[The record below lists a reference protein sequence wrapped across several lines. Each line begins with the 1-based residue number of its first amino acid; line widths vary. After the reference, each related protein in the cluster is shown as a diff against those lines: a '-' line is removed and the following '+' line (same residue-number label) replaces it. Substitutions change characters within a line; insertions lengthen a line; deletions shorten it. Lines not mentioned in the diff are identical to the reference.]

1 LVLESSKVSNMSFV
15 LKASLLAVCAGAL
28 LSGCA
33 ATTPRPIQT
42 DAALGRVVV
51 YRNGVAY
58 FERRA
63 VVHGDRF
70 ALEVPAERLDD
81 FLKSLSVVDAKTGNA
96 VPISFPTLEHAEGL
110 TTVMVNLPK
119 AGDYDLRISYVT
131 ESPAWKPTYRLQ
143 LKDNGAAELQSWAVV
158 DNVSGEDWT
167 KVAVGVG
174 STSAL
179 SFKYDLQSVRYVE
192 RETLSD
198 TSELGLAPPPG
209 GSSYAVASKEV
220 RVLGNFGADAID
232 DLKKSDRPAPKRTR
246 KSDSGGGRGMHA
258 EPAAAAAPEMAS
270 DEEKPAVRGPMPAIT
285 RLAAQLKGN
294 QNKVKVLGYARA
306 SDKDSAGKSLERANA
321 IRDQLVESG
330 VRPDQVEVVAT
341 GQVTNG
347 DGVRI
352 VAADSEGPKPVQGK
366 SASEA
371 NGDAPLGSAYFLAP
385 SPLTIEKGHSAM
397 VSMLTTQAQAKDVYF
412 YDPISTRGSKKYAFR
427 SVLLHNP
434 THHTLD
440 AGPVTVYE
448 RGQFLGEG
456 LSDAILPDSRAFV
469 PFALDRKL
477 IVDTEQA
484 TREQIDR
491 LITIERG
498 IVRSE
503 ARSIRTT
510 KFSLINRD
518 GKAATVY
525 VRHPITEGFKLE
537 APASGVEK
545 LGGAYLFAVNVPANE
560 SVMLS
565 IEEST
570 PMQKSLDIRTAG
582 GISEL
587 GLFLHS
593 SSKVEPELAS
603 KLAHIVER
611 HRAMVELDERLVTIQ
626 AQSSVYRER
635 IEEINAQLVSLRR
648 VAQAG
653 DLSRHLAKK
662 MEEISQRLQKATIDA
677 ADLEAKRL
685 TERVAMEDQLSEL
698 TLENRKEVA
707 LRN

>member
-1 LVLESSKVSNMSFV
+1 MSFV

-33 ATTPRPIQT
+33 ATLPRPIQT

-63 VVHGDRF
+63 LVHGDRF

-81 FLKSLSVVDAKTGNA
+81 FLKSLSVIDARTGHA
-96 VPISFPTLEHAEGL
+96 VPISFPTLEHAEGM
-110 TTVMVNLPK
+110 TTVMVNLPG

-143 LKDNGAAELQSWAVV
+143 LKEGGPAELQSWAVV
-158 DNVSGEDWT
+158 DNVSGEDW
-167 KVAVGVG
+167 KRVAVGVG

-220 RVLGNFGADAID
+220 RVLGNFGADAVD
-232 DLKKSDRPAPKRTR
+232 DLKKSERAATPGVAHVT
-246 KSDSGGGRGMHA
+246 SGSGGMQA
-258 EPAAAAAPEMAS
+258 EAAPAML
-270 DEEKPAVRGPMPAIT
+270 DEEKPNRRAPMPAIA

-294 QNKVKVLGYARA
+294 QNKVKVLGYARP

-341 GQVTNG
+341 GQLANG

-352 VAADSEGPKPVQGK
+352 VAADADAPKPVQGNG
-366 SASEA
+366 ASEA
-371 NGDAPLGSAYFLAP
+371 SADSPLGNAYFLAP

-397 VSMLTTQAQAKDVYF
+397 VSMLTAQAQAKEVYF

-427 SVLLHNP
+427 SVLLQNP

-440 AGPVTVYE
+440 AGPVTVYQG
-448 RGQFLGEG
+448 GQFLGEG
-456 LSDAILPDSRAFV
+456 LSDAILADSRAFV

-477 IVDTEQA
+477 IVDTDLGG
-484 TREQIDR
+484 REEIDR
-491 LITIERG
+491 LLTIERG
-498 IVRSE
+498 IVHSE
-503 ARSIRTT
+503 ARRIRRT
-510 KFSLINRD
+510 KLSLVNRD
-518 GKAATVY
+518 AKAATVY
-525 VRHPITEGFKLE
+525 VRHPITDGFKLE
-537 APASGVEK
+537 APSSGVEK
-545 LGGAYLFAVNVPANE
+545 LGGAYLFAVNVPPNE
-560 SVMLS
+560 SATLA

-570 PMQKSLDIRTAG
+570 PIQKSLDIRTEAG
-582 GISEL
+582 IAEL
-587 GLFLHS
+587 GLYLHS
-593 SSKVEPELAS
+593 ASKLEPELTGQ
-603 KLAHIVER
+603 LTRIVER

-626 AQSSVYRER
+626 AQSNVYRER

-653 DLSRHLAKK
+653 ELSRHLAKK

-677 ADLEAKRL
+677 ADLEGKRL
-685 TERVAMEDQLSEL
+685 TERVAMEDQLAEL
-698 TLENRKEVA
+698 TLEKRKEVA

>member
-1 LVLESSKVSNMSFV
+1 MSFV
-15 LKASLLAVCAGAL
+15 LKVSLLAVCAGAL

-33 ATTPRPIQT
+33 ASMPRPIQT

-63 VVHGDRF
+63 LVHGDRF

-81 FLKSLSVVDAKTGNA
+81 FLKSLSVVDARTGNA

-143 LKDNGAAELQSWAVV
+143 LKDKGAAELQSWAVV

-198 TSELGLAPPPG
+198 TSELGLAPPAG
-209 GSSYAVASKEV
+209 GSSYAVASKEL
-220 RVLGNFGADAID
+220 RVLGNFGADTVD
-232 DLKKSDRPAPKRTR
+232 DLKKSESAPVPKRSRPT
-246 KSDSGGGRGMHA
+246 SGGGGRGRQA
-258 EPAAAAAPEMAS
+258 DAPAAAPEMPL
-270 DEEKPAVRGPMPAIT
+270 DEEKPSVRGPMPAIT

-321 IRDQLVESG
+321 IRDQLLQSG

-347 DGVRI
+347 DGVRVI
-352 VAADSEGPKPVQGK
+352 AADAESPKPVQGK
-366 SASEA
+366 SATEA
-371 NGDAPLGSAYFLAP
+371 NADAPLGNAYFLAP

-397 VSMLTTQAQAKDVYF
+397 VSMLTAQAQAKEVYF

-427 SVLLHNP
+427 SVLLQNP

-448 RGQFLGEG
+448 GGQFLGEG

-498 IVRSE
+498 IVHSE

-510 KFSLINRD
+510 KFSLSNRD
-518 GKAATVY
+518 GKTATVY

-560 SVMLS
+560 SVSLS

-570 PMQKSLDIRTAG
+570 PIQKSLDIRTEG
-582 GISEL
+582 GIGEL
-587 GLFLHS
+587 GLYLHS
-593 SSKVEPELAS
+593 ASKLEPELAS
-603 KLAHIVER
+603 KLSHIVDR
-611 HRAMVELDERLVTIQ
+611 HRAMVALDERLVTIQ
-626 AQSSVYRER
+626 AQSNVYRER

-653 DLSRHLAKK
+653 ELSRHLAKK

>member
-1 LVLESSKVSNMSFV
+1 MSLV

-33 ATTPRPIQT
+33 AATPRPIQT

-63 VVHGDRF
+63 IVHGDRF

-81 FLKSLSVVDAKTGNA
+81 FLKSLSVVDSRTGKA
-96 VPISFPTLEHAEGL
+96 VPISFPTLEHAEGM
-110 TTVMVNLPK
+110 TTVMVNLPQP
-119 AGDYDLRISYVT
+119 GDYDLRISYVT

-143 LKDNGAAELQSWAVV
+143 LKEGGPAELQSWAVV

-198 TSELGLAPPPG
+198 SSELGLAPPPG

-220 RVLGNFGADAID
+220 RVLGNFGAAAVD
-232 DLKKSDRPAPKRTR
+232 DLKKSDRAPAKPAPVTR
-246 KSDSGGGRGMHA
+246 GRVQAQAGSVVTQLSAGM
-258 EPAAAAAPEMAS
+258 PR
-270 DEEKPAVRGPMPAIT
+270 EEKAPAPTAMPGIT

-294 QNKVKVLGYARA
+294 QGKVKVLGYARP

-321 IRDQLVESG
+321 IRDQLLESG
-330 VRPDQVEVVAT
+330 VRPEQVEVVAT
-341 GQVTNG
+341 GQLANG

-352 VAADSEGPKPVQGK
+352 VAADAEGPKPVQGK
-366 SASEA
+366 SATEA
-371 NGDAPLGSAYFLAP
+371 SSDAPLGNAYFLAP

-397 VSMLTTQAQAKDVYF
+397 VSMLTAQAQAKEVYF
-412 YDPISTRGSKKYAFR
+412 YDPISSRGSKKYAFR
-427 SVLLHNP
+427 SVLLQNP
-434 THHTLD
+434 TQHTLD
-440 AGPVTVYE
+440 AGPVTVYQG
-448 RGQFLGEG
+448 GQFLGEG
-456 LSDAILPDSRAFV
+456 LSDAILPNSRAFV

-491 LITIERG
+491 LLTIERG
-498 IVRSE
+498 IVHSE

-510 KFSLINRD
+510 KLSLINRD

-545 LGGAYLFAVNVPANE
+545 LGGAYLFAVNVPPNE
-560 SVMLS
+560 SVNLA

-570 PMQKSLDIRTAG
+570 PIQKSLDIRTEG
-582 GISEL
+582 GIGEL
-587 GLFLHS
+587 GLYLRS
-593 SSKVEPELAS
+593 ASKLEPELAS
-603 KLAHIVER
+603 KLSHIVER
-611 HRAMVELDERLVTIQ
+611 HRAMVELDERLVTLQ
-626 AQSSVYRER
+626 AQSNVYRER

-648 VAQAG
+648 VAQASE
-653 DLSRHLAKK
+653 LSRHLAKK
-662 MEEISQRLQKATIDA
+662 MEEMSQRLQKATIDV

-698 TLENRKEVA
+698 TLENRKEIA

>member
-1 LVLESSKVSNMSFV
+1 MSFV
-15 LKASLLAVCAGAL
+15 LKASLLSVCAGAL

-33 ATTPRPIQT
+33 AAVPRPIQT

-63 VVHGDRF
+63 IVHGDRF

-81 FLKSLSVVDAKTGNA
+81 FLKSLSVIDARTGSA
-96 VPISFPTLEHAEGL
+96 VPISFPTLEHAEGT

-143 LKDNGAAELQSWAVV
+143 LKESGPAELQSWAVV

-167 KVAVGVG
+167 RVAVGVG

-198 TSELGLAPPPG
+198 TSELGLAPPSG
-209 GSSYAVASKEV
+209 GSSYAVASKEL
-220 RVLGNFGADAID
+220 RVLGNFGADAVD
-232 DLKKSDRPAPKRTR
+232 DLKKSERAPA
-246 KSDSGGGRGMHA
+246 KSPPRATGTGRGMQ
-258 EPAAAAAPEMAS
+258 AAAAAMPEL
-270 DEEKPAVRGPMPAIT
+270 EQEKPSQRAALPAIT

-294 QNKVKVLGYARA
+294 QSKVKVLGYARS
-306 SDKDSAGKSLERANA
+306 SDKDSAGKSLERATV
-321 IRDQLVESG
+321 IRDQLVENG

-341 GQVTNG
+341 GQLANG

-352 VAADSEGPKPVQGK
+352 VAADVEGPTPVQGK
-366 SASEA
+366 NVSEA
-371 NGDAPLGSAYFLAP
+371 SSDAPLGNAYFLAP

-397 VSMLTTQAQAKDVYF
+397 VSMLTAQAQAKEVYF

-427 SVLLHNP
+427 SVLLQNP

-440 AGPVTVYE
+440 AGPVTVYAG
-448 RGQFLGEG
+448 GQFLGEG

-477 IVDTEQA
+477 IVDTELG
-484 TREQIDR
+484 TREEIER
-491 LITIERG
+491 LLTIERG
-498 IVRSE
+498 IVHSE
-503 ARSIRTT
+503 ARSIRST
-510 KFSLINRD
+510 KLSLVNRD

-537 APASGVEK
+537 APASGIEK
-545 LGGAYLFAVNVPANE
+545 LGGAYLFAVSVPANE
-560 SVMLS
+560 SVKLS

-570 PMQKSLDIRTAG
+570 PMHKSLDIRTEG
-582 GISEL
+582 GIAEL
-587 GLFLHS
+587 GLYLHS
-593 SSKVEPELAS
+593 ASRLEPELAD
-603 KLAHIVER
+603 KLSHIVER

-626 AQSSVYRER
+626 TQSNVYRER

-648 VAQAG
+648 VGQASE
-653 DLSRHLAKK
+653 LSRHLAKK
-662 MEEISQRLQKATIDA
+662 MEEIGQRLQKATIDA

-698 TLENRKEVA
+698 TLENRKPNKEVA

>member
-1 LVLESSKVSNMSFV
+1 MSFV
-15 LKASLLAVCAGAL
+15 PKVSLLAVCAGAL

-33 ATTPRPIQT
+33 ASMPRPIQT

-81 FLKSLSVVDAKTGNA
+81 FLKSLSVVDARTGNA

-143 LKDNGAAELQSWAVV
+143 LKDKGAAELQSWAVV

-220 RVLGNFGADAID
+220 RVLGNFGADTVD
-232 DLKKSDRPAPKRTR
+232 DLKKSDSAPAPQRSAR
-246 KSDSGGGRGMHA
+246 PSSGGGRGMQA
-258 EPAAAAAPEMAS
+258 EAAAPPMPL

-294 QNKVKVLGYARA
+294 QSKVKVLGYARA
-306 SDKDSAGKSLERANA
+306 SDKDSAAKSLERATA
-321 IRDQLVESG
+321 IRDQLLQSG

-341 GQVTNG
+341 GQVTSG

-352 VAADSEGPKPVQGK
+352 IAADAESPKPVQGK
-366 SASEA
+366 NVTEGNA
-371 NGDAPLGSAYFLAP
+371 DAPLGSAYFLAP

-397 VSMLTTQAQAKDVYF
+397 VSMLTAQAQAKAVYF

-427 SVLLHNP
+427 SVLLQNP

-448 RGQFLGEG
+448 GGQFLGEG

-498 IVRSE
+498 IVHSE
-503 ARSIRTT
+503 AR
-510 KFSLINRD
+510 
-518 GKAATVY
+518 
-525 VRHPITEGFKLE
+525 
-537 APASGVEK
+537 
-545 LGGAYLFAVNVPANE
+545 
-560 SVMLS
+560 
-565 IEEST
+565 
-570 PMQKSLDIRTAG
+570 
-582 GISEL
+582 
-587 GLFLHS
+587 
-593 SSKVEPELAS
+593 
-603 KLAHIVER
+603 
-611 HRAMVELDERLVTIQ
+611 
-626 AQSSVYRER
+626 
-635 IEEINAQLVSLRR
+635 
-648 VAQAG
+648 
-653 DLSRHLAKK
+653 
-662 MEEISQRLQKATIDA
+662 
-677 ADLEAKRL
+677 
-685 TERVAMEDQLSEL
+685 
-698 TLENRKEVA
+698 
-707 LRN
+707 